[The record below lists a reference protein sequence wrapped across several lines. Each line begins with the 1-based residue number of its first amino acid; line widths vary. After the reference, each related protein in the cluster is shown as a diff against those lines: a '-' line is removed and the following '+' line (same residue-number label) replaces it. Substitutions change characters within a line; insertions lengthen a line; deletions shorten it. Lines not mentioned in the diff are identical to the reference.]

1 MGCRIAGVENSYK
14 IMASEM
20 DGATLKLY
28 TLAEVAGRLMKKNPP
43 PYLWSA
49 EVENLPGYLRG
60 LMTYIHHG
68 GRQVT
73 MFPIVYYSF
82 DVRD

>member
-28 TLAEVAGRLMKKNPP
+28 TLAEVAGRLMKKKIRRRTCGALRSRT
-43 PYLWSA
+43 YL
-49 EVENLPGYLRG
+49 V
-60 LMTYIHHG
+60 I
-68 GRQVT
+68 
-73 MFPIVYYSF
+73 
-82 DVRD
+82 